1 MTLAER
7 TAALIATVEQ
17 YRAERCAALL
27 EPARAEART
36 IVKGALGDA
45 RRRVTTAIDEERK
58 RMRRDVGAV
67 EASLATERRLVAQQ
81 RAVRQLGRAWT
92 ALRAALTKRW
102 SEPAARAAWVDAHLA
117 RAIECLAHDAEWR
130 IRHHAAWQDDER
142 RAAAEAL
149 RSRGIQAVFETDP
162 ALVAGF
168 VVSCGHNV
176 LDASLDGLLADRAGI
191 EGRLLQRLEDVP
203 T

>member
-17 YRAERCAALL
+17 YRVERCGELL
-27 EPARAEART
+27 EPAAAEART
-36 IVKGALGDA
+36 IVKAALADA

-58 RMRRDVGAV
+58 RLRRDVGAV

-81 RAVRQLGRAWT
+81 RAVRQLDRAWA
-92 ALRAALTKRW
+92 ALRAALARRW
-102 SEPAARAAWVDAHLA
+102 SEPEARRAWVEAHLA
-117 RAIECLAHDAEWR
+117 RATDCLAHDAEWR

-142 RAAAEAL
+142 LLAVESL
-149 RSRGIQAVFETDP
+149 ESRGIRAVFAHDP
-162 ALVAGF
+162 ALAAGF
-168 VVSCGHNV
+168 VVACGHNV

-191 EGRLLQRLEDVP
+191 EGRLLQGMEDLP
-203 T
+203 A

>member
-7 TAALIATVEQ
+7 ATALIATVEQ

-27 EPARAEART
+27 DPALAEART
-36 IVKGALGDA
+36 VVKGALGDA

-58 RMRRDVGAV
+58 RLRRDVGAV
-67 EASLATERRLVAQQ
+67 EASLSTERRLVAQQ

-92 ALRAALTKRW
+92 ALRAALVSRW
-102 SEPAARAAWVDAHLA
+102 SESSTRRAWVDAHLA
-117 RAIECLAHDAEWR
+117 RATECLAHDAPWR
-130 IRHHAAWQDDER
+130 IRHHVAWQDDER
-142 RAAAEAL
+142 RTAADAL
-149 RSRGIQAVFETDP
+149 RARGIQATFEPDP

-168 VVSCGHNV
+168 IVTCGHNV

-191 EGRLLQRLEDVP
+191 EGRLLQGMEEVP
-203 T
+203 A